1 MKALAVAITTC
12 VILTGCAGG
21 KTYEIDKS
29 VVEDMRDGLLVD
41 YGRVM
46 GALDVKCAPSAT
58 DPACGEAREYL
69 RKLGDAYRRLKAAIR
84 EGGQIDPEVLRQII
98 PLIRTLAPLAVL

>member
-1 MKALAVAITTC
+1 MRLAALCFALL
-12 VILTGCAGG
+12 LTGCAST
-21 KTYEIDKS
+21 TYEIDKS

-46 GALDVKCAPSAT
+46 GQLDLRCAPSAT
-58 DPACGEAREYL
+58 DPECGAARDYL
-69 RKLGDAYRRLKAAIR
+69 RKLGAAYLKLKAATKA
-84 EGGQIDPEVLRQII
+84 GGAIDPDLIRQII

>member
-12 VILTGCAGG
+12 VILTGCAGT
-21 KTYEIDKS
+21 TYEIDKT

-58 DPACGEAREYL
+58 DPECGAAREYL
-69 RKLGDAYRRLKAAIR
+69 RKLGAAYLKLKAATR
-84 EGGQIDPEVLRQII
+84 EGGPIDPELLRQII